1 MENSI
6 INVCAGKKFN
16 RVSSSHVSYSGE
28 EIKKM
33 RREFYKLKNLQLTQ
47 GKLSAEQN
55 LDYERMRQILVH
67 YGLNV

>member
-1 MENSI
+1 
-6 INVCAGKKFN
+6 
-16 RVSSSHVSYSGE
+16 
-28 EIKKM
+28 M
-33 RREFYKLKNLQLTQ
+33 RREFCKLKNLQLTQ